1 MLFAINALVTASARP
16 FAMTIARPFALAITL
31 WRSAAIAVMQPPVP
45 MLFTTNVASSEII
58 LRQIQDR
65 TDI

>member
-1 MLFAINALVTASARP
+1 MIFAINALVTARARP
-16 FAMTIARPFALAITL
+16 FALAIASSFALAITL